1 MKRELGFRSCGER
14 VKIYVSGMYN
24 RAAARISSTPLLKRF
39 RRGRP
44 DRGR

>member
-1 MKRELGFRSCGER
+1 MF
-14 VKIYVSGMYN
+14 N

-44 DRGR
+44 DRGRTSSR

>member
-1 MKRELGFRSCGER
+1 MFPDNGGRD
-14 VKIYVSGMYN
+14 KITPSGMFN

-44 DRGR
+44 DRGRNSSR

>member
-1 MKRELGFRSCGER
+1 MRPRT
-14 VKIYVSGMYN
+14 
-24 RAAARISSTPLLKRF
+24 ATPPLLKRF